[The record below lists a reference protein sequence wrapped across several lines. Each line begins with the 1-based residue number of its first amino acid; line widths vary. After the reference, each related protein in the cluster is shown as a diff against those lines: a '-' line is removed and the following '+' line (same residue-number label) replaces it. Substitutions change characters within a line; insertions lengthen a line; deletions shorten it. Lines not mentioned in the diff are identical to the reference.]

1 MINFIGITN
10 ENIIEKDIMINN
22 ADLSKYKWFWADFNE
37 PKEEEI
43 KHLAQTFQF
52 HPLAI
57 EDCVQEFQRP
67 KLDYY
72 SDYTFLVTHVV
83 RGEHDTLIKEQL
95 DFFVG
100 ENFIVTFHKI
110 PSMEVTNVWNRLLSQ
125 KSFEKWDPYYV
136 LYEILD
142 KIVDNYFPLIYKIED
157 ELEKMI
163 DINQK
168 NSMNVLMNEL
178 FDIRTMLLN
187 LLHTVNPMR
196 DLLYRMLNSHHLNLN
211 RISERKEYFSDIY
224 DHLLKLSEMVM
235 SNREV
240 TADIR
245 DSYLSLNSHQTN
257 NVMKLLTIITS
268 VFAPLTFIAGIYGM
282 NFEHIPEVKWKYG
295 YFFAICLMAAI
306 GFSMLLWFKRK
317 GWFK

>member
-1 MINFIGITN
+1 MINFIGITHEN
-10 ENIIEKDIMINN
+10 QFNIISSINN
-22 ADLSKYKWFWADFNE
+22 ADLSLYKWYWVDFSE
-37 PKEEEI
+37 PTVEEMR
-43 KHLAQTFQF
+43 HLSDTFHF

-72 SDYTFLVTHVV
+72 SDYSFYVTHIV
-83 RGEHDTLIKEQL
+83 RAEKKEIIKDEL

-110 PSMEVTNVWNRLLSQ
+110 PSIEVTKVWNNLSAQ
-125 KSFEKWDPYYV
+125 EKVGKWDPFYV
-136 LYEILD
+136 FYEIFD
-142 KIVDNYFPLIYKIED
+142 KIVDNYFPLIYRIED

-163 DINQK
+163 ENTQK
-168 NSMNVLMNEL
+168 KSMNHLMNDL
-178 FDIRTMLLN
+178 FETRNMLLN

-211 RISERKEYFSDIY
+211 RIAERRAYFSDIY

-235 SNREV
+235 TNREV

-257 NVMKLLTIITS
+257 NVMRLLTIITS
-268 VFAPLTFIAGIYGM
+268 IFAPLTFIAGIYGM
-282 NFEHIPEVKWKYG
+282 NFENIPELTWKYG
-295 YFFAICLMAAI
+295 YFLALGFMGII
-306 GFSMLLWFKRK
+306 GISMFLWFKQK
-317 GWFK
+317 GWVK